1 MSVIVAVTNGE
12 KVWMGSDS
20 AVTDSLTYL
29 SGCKVHTVGE
39 ILYGVVGNLDS
50 YNAIVHG
57 AKLPGSIINARSGGD
72 IRGEVE
78 VTRWAYHTVLPRIK
92 EAIARAEVK
101 EPCFSI
107 LLGVRGRILMI
118 DENCITEDTRPY
130 ASIGEG
136 AEVALGALHS
146 QMHRQG
152 KRDHYRIA
160 ERSMLAAAEFIN
172 TCRGPF
178 FVRSV

>member
-20 AVTDSLTYL
+20 AVTDNLTYL
-29 SGCKVHTVGE
+29 SGSKVHTVGE

-78 VTRWAYHTVLPRIK
+78 VTRWAYHTVLPRLK
-92 EAIARAEVK
+92 EALVRAEVK
-101 EPCFSI
+101 EPCFSV

-130 ASIGEG
+130 SSIGDG
-136 AEVALGALHS
+136 AEVALGSLHS
-146 QMHRQG
+146 QMNRQG
-152 KRDHYRIA
+152 RRDHARIS
-160 ERSMLAAAEFIN
+160 ERALEAAAEFSS

-178 FVRSV
+178 FVRYV

>member
-20 AVTDSLTYL
+20 AITDSMTYL
-29 SGCKVHTVGE
+29 SGCKVRTVGE

-50 YNAIVHG
+50 YSAIIHG
-57 AKLPGSIINARSGGD
+57 AKLPGRVINARSGG
-72 IRGEVE
+72 EVHE
-78 VTRWAYHTVLPRIK
+78 PVELNRWAYHTILPRLK
-92 EAIARAEVK
+92 EAVAKADVK
-101 EPCFSI
+101 DPCFSVI
-107 LLGVRGRILMI
+107 VGVRGRILLL
-118 DENCITEDTRPY
+118 DENCITEDSRPY
-130 ASIGEG
+130 CAIGDG

-146 QMHRQG
+146 QMNRQG
-152 KRDHYRIA
+152 RRDHARIA
-160 ERSMLAAAEFIN
+160 ERSLEAAAEFKS